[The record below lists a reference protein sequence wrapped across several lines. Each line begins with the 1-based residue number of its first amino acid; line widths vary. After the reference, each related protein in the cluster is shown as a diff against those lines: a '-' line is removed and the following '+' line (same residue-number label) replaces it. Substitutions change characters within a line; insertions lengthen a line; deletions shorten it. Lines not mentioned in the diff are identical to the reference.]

1 MTTEVVPKNAGFFTL
16 YGNKSI
22 SGARKEYTAT
32 TEIMREEF
40 GQTLRSASEKKCPY
54 DYMAKDSIIEY
65 NGVIFNCDY
74 KKNAITL
81 GDMSDQK
88 RVLKIN
94 LPSGGSLHVNV
105 ENLGDISK
113 AAGMFTPEDLE
124 AIMRAIHEYNHCTRK
139 LNEIEEEESEAV
151 EDAAKENETPDAEDH
166 PKIEDHSTISQ
177 INAYKTELYY
187 KLLHG
192 ETETKIQIGSQ
203 ELSVS
208 EWDKLIEGFDKKQ
221 EYVREAMREEIED
234 RISDQ
239 EREEMLQKLFEERNP
254 A

>member
-1 MTTEVVPKNAGFFTL
+1 MSTETIPQNAGFFAL
-16 YGNKSI
+16 YGNKAVTE
-22 SGARKEYTAT
+22 ARKEYAAK
-32 TEIMREEF
+32 TEKAMEEF
-40 GQTLRSASEKKCPY
+40 CQTLRSASEKKCPY
-54 DYMAKDSIIEY
+54 DYMAKNGIIEY
-65 NGVIFNCDY
+65 NGVVFNCDY

-94 LPSGGSLHVNV
+94 LPSGGGLHINV
-105 ENLGDISK
+105 DNLGDISK
-113 AAGMFTPEDLE
+113 AAGMFTPEDLK

-139 LNEIEEEESEAV
+139 LNEIEEEESETV
-151 EDAAKENETPDAEDH
+151 EDAAKENETPNMEDL
-166 PKIEDHSTISQ
+166 PKIEEHSTISQ

-192 ETETKIQIGSQ
+192 ETETKIQIGSR

-221 EYVREAMREEIED
+221 EYVREAIRDEVEE

-239 EREEMLQKLFEERNP
+239 EREEMIQKLFEERNP